1 MRRHRVFISYYH
13 KDQFYK
19 NKLVKL
25 SNKHNLF
32 IDGSVNT
39 NDIDSTLPDKTIRQK
54 IRDEYLRDTTVTIVL
69 VGKDTDRRKH
79 VDWEIY
85 SSMINSKK
93 NKRSGIVVIYLH
105 GQPKPTV
112 AHEGEKT
119 YIYARHLVLD
129 SDESLSIY
137 QREYPGMPQRILDN
151 LINESALISVTRW
164 DIIRRNPCKL
174 KWLIDAAFN
183 DRSQCKYDLSR
194 PMRRRNSPDK

>member
-13 KDQFYK
+13 QDQSYK
-19 NKLVKL
+19 NKLIKL
-25 SNKHNLF
+25 SNKHDLF

-39 NDIDSTLPDKTIRQK
+39 NDIDSNLPDETIRQK
-54 IRDEYLRDTTVTIVL
+54 IRDEYLRATTVTIVL
-69 VGKDTDRRKH
+69 VGKDTDQRKH

-85 SSMINSKK
+85 SSMIDGKK
-93 NKRSGIVVIYLH
+93 NKRSGIVAVYLH

-119 YIYARHLVLD
+119 YIYDRYSVLD
-129 SDESLSIY
+129 SGESLSIY

-151 LINESALISVTRW
+151 LISESALISVTRW
-164 DIIRRNPCKL
+164 DIIRKYPSKL

-183 DRSQCKYDLSR
+183 DRPQCKYDLSR
-194 PMRRRNSPDK
+194 QMRRRNSSDK